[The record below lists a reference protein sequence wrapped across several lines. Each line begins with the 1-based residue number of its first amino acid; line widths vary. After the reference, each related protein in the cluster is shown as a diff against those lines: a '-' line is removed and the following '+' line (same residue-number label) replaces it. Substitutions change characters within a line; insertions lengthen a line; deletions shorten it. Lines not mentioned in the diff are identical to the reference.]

1 MEYERI
7 EYPYDFY
14 GFDEMTNKQAKQ
26 YFEWYMSVMEE
37 RIAYL
42 EHYVNNDGTT
52 IKLDYSR
59 DSLMVLWKWF
69 ETKIYLE
76 DKPIEEYERE
86 LAETPECFREYVS
99 KEELSTE
106 TRKIMSDVAVY
117 YGETF
122 RRCFPINCHW
132 DYVRSGKHNISY
144 HRPVLLGF
152 SAAGEEFDPWLIVSN
167 LAWKSLREG
176 EGKRL
181 IDNLD
186 YWSEFYSEK
195 KQ

>member
-1 MEYERI
+1 MKYERI
-7 EYPYDFY
+7 EYPYNFY

-59 DSLMVLWKWF
+59 DSLIVLWKWF

-76 DKPIEEYERE
+76 EKPIEEYERE
-86 LAETPECFREYVS
+86 LTETQECFREYVS
-99 KEELSTE
+99 KESLSIE
-106 TRKIMSDVAVY
+106 TKRIMSDVAVY

-122 RRCFPINCHW
+122 RRCFPIDLHW
-132 DYVRSGKHNISY
+132 DYVRGGRCHVSY
-144 HRPVLLGF
+144 HRPVLYGF
-152 SAAGEEFDPWLIVSN
+152 NTKNPRMDFDPWLIVTN
-167 LAWKSLREG
+167 LARKSLREN
-176 EGKRL
+176 EEKRL
-181 IDNLD
+181 INNLD
-186 YWSEFYSEK
+186 FWSEHYS
-195 KQ
+195 